1 MAVSQPDNWR
11 AGTRIFLLC
20 LGCGGWLGNSAATS
34 ADTSADITAGKELAF
49 NRDKGNCLAC
59 HAIEDGELPGNVA
72 PPLLAMKQ
80 RYPDRADLASQIRDP
95 SGRNP
100 RSTMPPFGRHRIL
113 SDEEINL
120 IVSYLY
126 SL

>member
-1 MAVSQPDNWR
+1 MAVSPPDKRR
-11 AGTRIFLLC
+11 AGTRILLLC
-20 LGCGGWLGNSAATS
+20 LGCGGWLGSSEPAS
-34 ADTSADITAGKELAF
+34 ADTSADIAAGKELAF

-59 HAIEDGELPGNVA
+59 HAIGDGELPGNVA
-72 PPLLAMKQ
+72 PPLLAMKK
-80 RYPDRADLASQIRDP
+80 RYPGRADLVSQIRDP

-113 SDEEINL
+113 NDEEIDL